1 MGKLDKIKCIRMDA
15 STLELLQKNLDK
27 INEQSEKANKK
38 KMNESAYIRDLI
50 HRAHQENLGFTTD
63 EFAKI
68 SRTLAGIGNNI
79 NQIAHNTN
87 MQVYNQYDAEKLREG
102 LSTLADI
109 KQQLAEIRKKV

>member
-15 STLELLQKNLDK
+15 ATLELLQKNLEK
-27 INEQSEKANKK
+27 INEQSEQANKK
-38 KMNESAYIRDLI
+38 KINESAYIRDLI
-50 HRAHQENLGFTTD
+50 HRAHQENLGFSTD

>member
-1 MGKLDKIKCIRMDA
+1 
-15 STLELLQKNLDK
+15 
-27 INEQSEKANKK
+27 
-38 KMNESAYIRDLI
+38 MNESAYIRDLI
-50 HRAHQENLGFTTD
+50 HRVHQENIGFSTD

-109 KQQLAEIRKKV
+109 KRQTGGNQKEGVTWHSCVWALLENQRLEI